1 MFNPYAGAYGPPNPI
16 YGFGGGGLNYG
27 ITYRPIPGYG
37 GTRQTGEFR
46 LSFNRETKQHVLTVS
61 QATVPSTKRD
71 SSKHRNTSEA
81 TKRNL
86 NVASMAKAILRA
98 AMRNSTQLKPARSRK
113 WRAVVSTRLRLR
125 TLVARRM
132 RMLVVCKLSTAASKA
147 GTVTVS
153 KAGTKWASKL
163 SMVASGPGMMVKAG
177 MVVAKAGTEV
187 VRVVASKP
195 SMEVVSKLS
204 MEAVSKPGTVLVS
217 KPSPTDTAAALIN
230 TAAAAVGMVSAL
242 RRTVADKQLQAGR
255 GPSTVGSRGQVKRI

>member
-61 QATVPSTKRD
+61 QATGPSTKRD
-71 SSKHRNTSEA
+71 SSKHRNTPEA

-132 RMLVVCKLSTAASKA
+132 RMLVVCKLSTAA
-147 GTVTVS
+147 S